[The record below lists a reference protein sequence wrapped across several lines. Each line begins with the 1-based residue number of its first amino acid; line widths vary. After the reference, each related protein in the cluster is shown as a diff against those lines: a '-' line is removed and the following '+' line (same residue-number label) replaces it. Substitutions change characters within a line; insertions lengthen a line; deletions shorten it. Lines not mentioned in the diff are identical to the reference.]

1 MKEYVSSS
9 ATGKY
14 IYKVLY
20 LCPRRNTLMH
30 VDRFEMIATTQKN
43 AKPVTP
49 LLCDEL
55 LKAP

>member
-1 MKEYVSSS
+1 MNIGLLAVDL
-9 ATGKY
+9 Y
-14 IYKVLY
+14 IHKVLY